1 MSAGGRWE
9 RPAPQEET
17 RGQVEGEGEER
28 IARRRNPRRPQRV
41 LGAGRARRAPGLAGL
56 CRRRA
61 GQAQR

>member
-1 MSAGGRWE
+1 MSAGGPWG

-17 RGQVEGEGEER
+17 RGQVEGEER

-41 LGAGRARRAPGLAGL
+41 LGARRARRAPGLAGL